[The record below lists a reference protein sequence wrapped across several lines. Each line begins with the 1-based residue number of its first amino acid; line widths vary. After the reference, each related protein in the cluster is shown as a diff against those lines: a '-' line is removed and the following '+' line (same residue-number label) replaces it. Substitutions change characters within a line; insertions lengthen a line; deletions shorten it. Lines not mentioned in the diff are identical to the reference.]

1 MKTNSRVH
9 PLLIALAAA
18 IILPWLMGLA
28 GLTTTSAT
36 EVVIFALACMG
47 LNLLAGYTG
56 LVSFGHGAWFGLGA
70 YIAALVALAVL
81 GVAVWFTAGSS
92 ALWLHASGLERV
104 IRLTLLVIGGMAV
117 YFATLFALGF
127 RVRDFRRRAAT

>member
-1 MKTNSRVH
+1 M
-9 PLLIALAAA
+9 
-18 IILPWLMGLA
+18 
-28 GLTTTSAT
+28 
-36 EVVIFALACMG
+36 
-47 LNLLAGYTG
+47 
-56 LVSFGHGAWFGLGA
+56 
-70 YIAALVALAVL
+70 ALAVL

-104 IRLTLLVIGGMAV
+104 IRLTLLVVGGMAV

>member
-1 MKTNSRVH
+1 MK
-9 PLLIALAAA
+9 IALISLAATQ
-18 IILPWLMGLA
+18 LMNLLFIGPLQHAGLA
-28 GLTTTSAT
+28 LSIGLASCINAGM
-36 EVVIFALACMG
+36 LYRG
-47 LNLLAGYTG
+47 LRQRGVYQPQPGWG
-56 LVSFGHGAWFGLGA
+56 LFFVKL
-70 YIAALVALAVL
+70 LVALAVL

-104 IRLTLLVIGGMAV
+104 IRLTLLVVGGMAV